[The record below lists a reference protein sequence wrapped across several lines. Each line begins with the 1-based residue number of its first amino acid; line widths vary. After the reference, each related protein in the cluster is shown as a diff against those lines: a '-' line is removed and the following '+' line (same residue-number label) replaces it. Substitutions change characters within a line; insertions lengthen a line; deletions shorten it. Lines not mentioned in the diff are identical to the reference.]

1 MLFSLIMVKSRYLK
15 VAVYL
20 KLLQGSFLGKILR
33 DLVFFFFFFLNLTKI
48 CSVREKK
55 SHAKMYFYKE

>member
-1 MLFSLIMVKSRYLK
+1 MLFSLIMDKSRYLK

-20 KLLQGSFLGKILR
+20 KLLQGSFLGGIER
-33 DLVFFFFFFLNLTKI
+33 DLPFFFFKFHQNLFNE
-48 CSVREKK
+48 RKK